1 VRYPFEL
8 FQYRKNL
15 IGSQPVAERRKPS
28 GSSVWFGASAWF
40 GAFEKQWA
48 YAHRS
53 PLGMLCW
60 FVFLAFMLVGGS
72 RLLAIDVAMEKSSA
86 NASAI
91 QASSDPLVL
100 LAQRLQSKLVKIYG
114 AGGPKGL
121 ESYQSGFIVSDD
133 GHVVTSWSTV
143 LDVNSIRV
151 VTHDGRKDDAEIV
164 GMDPETEIAVIKM
177 TRAESSFFSL
187 SDIDEPIVGN
197 RVLGLSNLFGIAT
210 GDEAMSIQ
218 RGVIMAVS
226 PLSARRGRLK
236 TLYQGRVLVLDVM
249 TNNPGATGG
258 AVVNFEGNLVG
269 MLGKELRDD
278 QTNIWLNYA
287 IPADVVSSSV
297 RRILEGKTTSAA
309 RSQQLK
315 IAPKPHR
322 LPNLG
327 IVMIPDVLPKTPA
340 YVDQVI
346 PKSIADRG
354 GLLANDLVLLINDIR
369 IESRRSLEE
378 TLATIDVADSF
389 TLLVQRGQELVRLD
403 IRP

>member
-1 VRYPFEL
+1 V
-8 FQYRKNL
+8 
-15 IGSQPVAERRKPS
+15 
-28 GSSVWFGASAWF
+28 
-40 GAFEKQWA
+40 
-48 YAHRS
+48 
-53 PLGMLCW
+53 
-60 FVFLAFMLVGGS
+60 
-72 RLLAIDVAMEKSSA
+72 
-86 NASAI
+86 
-91 QASSDPLVL
+91 QAASDPLVV
-100 LAQRLQSKLVKIYG
+100 LANRLQSKLVKIYG

-121 ESYQSGFIVSDD
+121 ESYQSGFLVSDA

-143 LDVNSIRV
+143 LDVNAIRV

-177 TRAESSFFSL
+177 TRGDSSFFSL
-187 SDIDEPIVGN
+187 QDIDEPIVGN

-218 RGVIMAVS
+218 RGVIMAIS

-258 AVVNFEGNLVG
+258 AVVNLEGDLVG

-278 QTNIWLNYA
+278 QSNIWLNYA
-287 IPADVVSSSV
+287 VPADVVSSSV
-297 RRILEGKTTSAA
+297 RRILEGKTNSPV

-315 IAPKPHR
+315 IAQRPHR

-327 IVMIPDVLPKTPA
+327 IILIPDVLPKTPA
-340 YVDQVI
+340 YVDQIV
-346 PKSIADRG
+346 PKSIADRS
-354 GLLANDLVLLINDIR
+354 GLMANDLVLLLNDIR

-378 TLATIDVADSF
+378 SLATIDVADSF

-403 IRP
+403 VRP